1 MTDFLVRLGKSPEDF
16 IKLMN
21 VALPPAPSPEPE
33 ARPATP
39 RTGGLDQITRERVR
53 RIKNQVPIVSVIGQ
67 YVRLERYGEQ
77 LMGRC
82 PFHDDRNPSLAVY
95 TETHTFHCF
104 GCFKHGDVI
113 TFLREIE
120 QLGFGQALDALD
132 QMRFELESK
141 TA

>member
-1 MTDFLVRLGKSPEDF
+1 MYADGAKEQVRDAVDMVDLV
-16 IKLMN
+16 
-21 VALPPAPSPEPE
+21 
-33 ARPATP
+33 
-39 RTGGLDQITRERVR
+39 QTRVELSR
-53 RIKNQVPIVSVIGQ
+53 KGADS
-67 YVRLERYGEQ
+67 YF
-77 LMGRC
+77 GRC

-95 TETHTFHCF
+95 TETNTFHCF

-132 QMRFELESK
+132 QMRFEHESK